1 MNTGFGLEPFED
13 ARDERAHQIIVAH
26 LAQASPAEQLCFV
39 QRSNYDD
46 NARALRWLADRSETD
61 RAAILAMYWNLGADW
76 LMQFA
81 AGADVPDYE
90 RQAGS
95 GLPSPKQPKE
105 TIEKERTNGQ
115 DT

>member
-1 MNTGFGLEPFED
+1 
-13 ARDERAHQIIVAH
+13 
-26 LAQASPAEQLCFV
+26 V
-39 QRSNYDD
+39 QRSNNDG
-46 NARALRWLADRSETD
+46 NARVLRWLADRPETD

-76 LMQFA
+76 LIQFA
-81 AGADVPDYE
+81 AETDVPDYE

-105 TIEKERTNGQ
+105 TIEKEKTNGQ

>member
-1 MNTGFGLEPFED
+1 MNTRFGLEPFED
-13 ARDERAHQIIVAH
+13 TCDERTHQTIIAH
-26 LAQASPAEQLCFV
+26 LAQASPAGQICFV
-39 QRSNYDD
+39 QRSNNDG
-46 NARALRWLADRSETD
+46 NARVLRWLADRPETD

-105 TIEKERTNGQ
+105 TIEKEKTNGQ

>member
-13 ARDERAHQIIVAH
+13 TRDERAHQIIIAH
-26 LAQASPAEQLCFV
+26 LAQASPAGQFCFV
-39 QRSNYDD
+39 QRSNYGG
-46 NARALRWLADRSETD
+46 NARVLRWLADRPETD

-81 AGADVPDYE
+81 AGAGAPDYE

-95 GLPSPKQPKE
+95 GLSSPSSPKKQ
-105 TIEKERTNGQ
+105 
-115 DT
+115 